1 MCCKP
6 VHVNR
11 GMNVSCDPNISH
23 LTSPL
28 LQDYSTMHNVVRAT
42 LIGSPW
48 TLAQS
53 SLTGLR
59 GRQLFWVANLAIRGF
74 LGGHGG

>member
-1 MCCKP
+1 
-6 VHVNR
+6 
-11 GMNVSCDPNISH
+11 MNVSCDPNISH

-42 LIGSPW
+42 QIGSPW

-53 SLTGLR
+53 SLTGATR
-59 GRQLFWVANLAIRGF
+59 
-74 LGGHGG
+74 

>member
-1 MCCKP
+1 
-6 VHVNR
+6 
-11 GMNVSCDPNISH
+11 MNVSCDPNISH

-42 LIGSPW
+42 QIGSPW

-53 SLTGLR
+53 SLTGATR
-59 GRQLFWVANLAIRGF
+59 LAF
-74 LGGHGG
+74 VLGGKSSQ